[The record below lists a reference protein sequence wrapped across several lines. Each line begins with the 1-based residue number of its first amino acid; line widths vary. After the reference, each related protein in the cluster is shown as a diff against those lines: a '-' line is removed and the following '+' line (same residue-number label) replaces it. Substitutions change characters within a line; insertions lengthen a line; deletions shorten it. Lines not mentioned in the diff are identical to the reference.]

1 MLLLWLHIEPYG
13 IKEPACNN
21 ILYREG
27 LAVALVHLRREVAY
41 VALYIP
47 NALACAS
54 FAPKEGNVATVGL
67 RIVCADKA

>member
-13 IKEPACNN
+13 IKEPAGNY